1 MLQLPDYFHYSTVE
15 STNDE
20 AKKQLNLSPFVM
32 VTADSQSKGRGRNG
46 KTWVGNAYEN
56 LFLSFGIRHQPNVQP
71 TVPTALQA
79 AGALLVFHT
88 LTTLLPQ
95 TRLALK
101 YPNDIY
107 AQFQTKQYK
116 LGGVLIE
123 NEYLGSSLH
132 SSVIGIGLNVN
143 QDSFPQS
150 LEAVSLKILGYA
162 LKPLDIAMQLRAHAP
177 QIFSEALTHP
187 NITLKRWE
195 TTLDIRDKAILI
207 LTTQQPGIA
216 QGLSNDGHLVV
227 ALPPFAG
234 ETIHMTNGDSI
245 SYDLF

>member
-1 MLQLPDYFHYSTVE
+1 MLQLPDYFHYSIVD

-20 AKKQLNLSPFVM
+20 AKKKLNIASFVM
-32 VTADSQSKGRGRNG
+32 VTADIQSKGRGRNG
-46 KTWVGNAYEN
+46 KIWIGNAYEN
-56 LFLSFGIRHQPNVQP
+56 LFLTFGIRHLTSVQP

-79 AGALLVFHT
+79 AGALLVLHT
-88 LTTLLPQ
+88 LTTLLPH
-95 TRLALK
+95 TRFALK

-107 AQFQTKQYK
+107 AQFNMKQYK

-143 QDSFPQS
+143 QDAFPES
-150 LEAVSLKILGYA
+150 LQAISLKALGFGLTPA
-162 LKPLDIAMQLRAHAP
+162 EIATQLRTYAP

-187 NITLKRWE
+187 GITLKRWE
-195 TTLDIRDKAILI
+195 ETLEIRNKVISI
-207 LTTQQPGIA
+207 LTTQQSGIA
-216 QGLSNDGHLVV
+216 QGLSNDGHLIV
-227 ALPPFAG
+227 ALPPFEG
-234 ETIHMTNGDSI
+234 EIIHMTNGDSI